1 MIYWQQIGGEEMRI
15 TKKPDERR
23 EEIVQA
29 ARELFGQNGFAK
41 TTISDI
47 AQRIGIAKGLFY
59 YYFRTKDEVMNA
71 VVDEYISETSEVVR
85 HIVEQD
91 TDFLKRMN
99 QVVFTIIEFT
109 QKTET
114 VFAELKDSDRFMFH
128 QSILEYAVERFRQQ
142 VAGLVEE
149 GVEKGIICCKHPY
162 TTVEILFYGFGMLN
176 VSNMEREQV
185 IDIVGQAL
193 CVRQEQ

>member
-1 MIYWQQIGGEEMRI
+1 MRI

-29 ARELFGQNGFAK
+29 ARELIGQNGFAK

>member
-1 MIYWQQIGGEEMRI
+1 MCIR
-15 TKKPDERR
+15 DR
-23 EEIVQA
+23 
-29 ARELFGQNGFAK
+29 
-41 TTISDI
+41 
-47 AQRIGIAKGLFY
+47 
-59 YYFRTKDEVMNA
+59 DEVMNA

-149 GVEKGIICCKHPY
+149 GVEKGLICCKHPY
-162 TTVEILFYGFGMLN
+162 TCLLYTSSATRPCNTAPRRSACRRAI
-176 VSNMEREQV
+176 
-185 IDIVGQAL
+185 
-193 CVRQEQ
+193 